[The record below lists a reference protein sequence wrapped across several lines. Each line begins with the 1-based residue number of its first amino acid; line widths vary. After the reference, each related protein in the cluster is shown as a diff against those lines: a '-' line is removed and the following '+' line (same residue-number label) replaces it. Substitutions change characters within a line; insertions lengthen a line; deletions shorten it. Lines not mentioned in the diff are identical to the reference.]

1 MQTLLADWELERA
14 EYEGKMLAQ
23 AEGTQSAE
31 FWIARRIAQVQDA
44 KTKEII
50 DRELRIISERICA
63 GGDAIRLIGDLRK
76 GIGAS

>member
-23 AEGTQSAE
+23 AEGTQI
-31 FWIARRIAQVQDA
+31 WIARRIAQVQDA